1 MQPVDVY
8 LVRGLARETAHWG
21 GFATQLQKLEAVA
34 SVTGLDLLG
43 AGRYN
48 KLTSPITIGENCEF
62 LLSQIPED
70 SERPRVI
77 VSVSLG
83 SMVAV
88 EMAQRAPSMFSK
100 IFVTN
105 TSFANLSP
113 LHHRLQLEAFKRFF
127 NITKSRSLRD
137 RESEVLKMVSR
148 DRSKHEQVVE
158 EWVAIAEKRPMAVKN
173 FVRQLLAAAT
183 YRIADEPPDVPI
195 VVLRSMGDQMVDPS
209 CSQKLAEHWSLPMH
223 THPSSGHDIFIDDPQ
238 WVLDR
243 INDNLNQS

>member
-1 MQPVDVY
+1 MQPVDIY

-21 GFATQLQKLEAVA
+21 DFINQLQNLDGVA

-43 AGRYN
+43 AGRYH
-48 KLTSPITIGENCEF
+48 KLTSPITIGENSEF
-62 LLSQIPED
+62 LLSQIPMTGD
-70 SERPRVI
+70 RPRVI
-77 VSVSLG
+77 ISVSLG

-88 EMAQRAPSMFSK
+88 EMAQRAPQMFSQ
-100 IFVTN
+100 IFVAN

-127 NITKSRSLRD
+127 KISKSRTLQD

-148 DRSKHEQVVE
+148 DRGKHEKVLA
-158 EWVAIAEKRPMAVKN
+158 EWVAIAEKRPMALKN

-183 YRIADEPPDVPI
+183 YRIADDPPDVPI

-209 CSQKLAEHWSLPMH
+209 CSQKLAEHWSLPLK

-238 WVLDR
+238 WVLD
-243 INDNLNQS
+243 IIKENLNQS